1 MAKAIRKTMNRAA
14 KVIYAIA
21 MTIVVMSA
29 ACTPPEPAGGE
40 WKNIPGYGWRYGDTL
55 AYNCGRDTLGVD
67 TLALTIRHTS
77 AYPYANLWL
86 EMSYE
91 TGDTTAADTLNIV
104 LADEFGSWYGKGSG
118 VLFQLTDTII
128 PRRPVNPASPLRLRH
143 IMRTDTV
150 PEIQQIGL
158 TYI

>member
-1 MAKAIRKTMNRAA
+1 MNKATKVFCTIAA
-14 KVIYAIA
+14 AIF
-21 MTIVVMSA
+21 VMFVG
-29 ACTPPEPAGGE
+29 CTPPEPVGGE
-40 WKNIPGYGWRYGDTL
+40 WKDIPDYGWRYGDTL
-55 AYNCGRDTLGVD
+55 TYNCGRDTLEID
-67 TLALTIRHTS
+67 TIALTIRHTS
-77 AYPYANLWL
+77 GYPYANLWL

-91 TGDTTAADTLNIV
+91 TGDTTGADTLNIA

-118 VLFQLTDTII
+118 VLFQQTDTII
-128 PRRPVNPASPLRLRH
+128 PRRPVNVASPVRLRH